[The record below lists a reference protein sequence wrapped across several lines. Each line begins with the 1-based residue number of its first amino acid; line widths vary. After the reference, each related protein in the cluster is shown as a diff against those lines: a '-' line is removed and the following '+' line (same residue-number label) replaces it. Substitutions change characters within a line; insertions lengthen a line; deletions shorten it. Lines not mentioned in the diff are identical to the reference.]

1 MLLQDKFVKR
11 KKFKRG
17 GVLKTFNLPIDSVKV
32 LSDKKYSVKIDAKT
46 KSLKCVSGKYP
57 YVITDSI
64 GICEKSTFS
73 LFFVEDAMV
82 INLKKGYLYL
92 QQSDGEILLLDSKNK
107 VIVYEGDKEEI
118 SWRPLSDMITI
129 CNNLVK
135 SKFRVDNPALID
147 KYRNNLIFEMICYF
161 HHNEGNLFSLKFGDL
176 DYTLGNEEFNFEV
189 FEKKDIVVESKPFE
203 EKEFK
208 KKSKEN
214 INNFDFN
221 DEDEEELQEI
231 DDMLYDAEDDNFDDM
246 DELPSHMHEV
256 DIFAEYSEDDM

>member
-11 KKFKRG
+11 KKFKRE
-17 GVLKTFNLPIDSVKV
+17 GVLKTFILPTDSVKV
-32 LSDKKYSVKIDAKT
+32 LGDKKYSVKIDEKT
-46 KSLKCVSGKYP
+46 KSLKCVGGKYP

-92 QQSDGEILLLDSKNK
+92 KQSDGKILLVDSKNK
-107 VIVYEGDKEEI
+107 VITYEGDNAEI
-118 SWRPLSDMITI
+118 SWRPLSDMVTI
-129 CNNLVK
+129 CNNMVK
-135 SKFRVDNPALID
+135 GKFRVESPVIID
-147 KYRNNLIFEMICYF
+147 RYRNNLIFEMTCYY

-176 DYTLGNEEFNFEV
+176 DYTLGNEEFDFEV
-189 FEKKDIVVESKPFE
+189 FEKKETVVESKPFI

-208 KKSKEN
+208 KKGKDN
-214 INNFDFN
+214 VNNFDFN

-231 DDMLYDAEDDNFDDM
+231 DDMLYDSEDDNFDDI
-246 DELPSHMHEV
+246 DELPSHMHEI